1 MISHEK
7 WLSVG
12 EVSHRVESKEME
24 MKLWKRKNGNMEKE
38 NGKNK
43 MEKENGKWIWKMKVE
58 ISIWKWKWKWLSMEI
73 VKYGNGLEDWENIQV
88 WRVVRKESGVEIRK
102 NG

>member
-1 MISHEK
+1 
-7 WLSVG
+7 
-12 EVSHRVESKEME
+12 ME

-58 ISIWKWKWKWLSMEI
+58 ISI
-73 VKYGNGLEDWENIQV
+73 
-88 WRVVRKESGVEIRK
+88 
-102 NG
+102 